1 MLLSKKI
8 IQDSTSCINI
18 ALRQKFGGHRLYL
31 GNFIIQG
38 PEICGHIHDVWK
50 IGFTATNL
58 NSIYCN

>member
-8 IQDSTSCINI
+8 IQDLTSCINI

-38 PEICGHIHDVWK
+38 PEICGHIHDV
-50 IGFTATNL
+50 
-58 NSIYCN
+58 